1 MFAGRTPS
9 RKDLILASEAALP
22 VRASQSLS
30 RAFLRAGRNTIPLHA
45 SAFFLWWAGW
55 WVRPDKR
62 LETRMKPSD
71 LAERAGFEPAG
82 GC

>member
-30 RAFLRAGRNTIPLHA
+30 RAFLRAGRNTIPLHD
-45 SAFFLWWAGW
+45 SAFLVWWAGW
-55 WVRPDKR
+55 WVRHDKR
-62 LETRMKPSD
+62 LETRMKLSA